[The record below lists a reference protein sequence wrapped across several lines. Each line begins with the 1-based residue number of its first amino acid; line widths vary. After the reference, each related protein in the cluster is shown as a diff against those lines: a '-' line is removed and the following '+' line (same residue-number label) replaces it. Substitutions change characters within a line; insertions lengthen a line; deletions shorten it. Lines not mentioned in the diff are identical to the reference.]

1 MHSVSAYLHHLNPP
15 ASESALQALEQ
26 HFGVTLPPA
35 FKAYYRHHDGQSA
48 LEDWQPGETRW
59 LPLEEIISTQARWQ
73 QFVVQHFGAVQ
84 RLDGAEMGVQSALF
98 HPLWLPFM
106 EDSDGSLYCL
116 DFAPTADGDEGQVI
130 FIGLSEDLARYDVI
144 YESPDFASWLN
155 DLLSAYQQE
164 DFEPEL
170 PALCADYWQ
179 QELHRAP
186 ETLNPPV
193 GQSALQALQRRLRY
207 PLPEALQTLYRLF
220 NGQHEH
226 SKEQPNEHPN
236 ARFLPV
242 ETMSQYQ
249 QQLLELVQSAFGEH
263 WVDAN
268 IDNGA
273 HIQKL
278 PYHPLWLPFYEEAGG
293 KALWCYDPVPG
304 ADGVI
309 GQVIRLDVRT
319 FQSALVAEDMH
330 EALSQLLRQLLSP
343 ANEQC
348 DD

>member
-1 MHSVSAYLHHLNPP
+1 MHPVSAYLHHLNPP

-26 HFGVTLPPA
+26 HYGVRLPSA
-35 FKAYYRHHDGQSA
+35 FKAWYRHHDGQSA

-59 LPLEEIISTQARWQ
+59 LPLEEIISTQTRWQ
-73 QFVVQHFGAVQ
+73 QFVLEHFGAAAGVAH
-84 RLDGAEMGVQSALF
+84 GEMGVQSALF

-130 FIGLSEDLARYDVI
+130 FIGLSTDLARYDVL

-155 DLLSAYQQE
+155 DLLTTYQHE

-179 QELHRAP
+179 QELQRAP

-193 GQSALQALQRRLRY
+193 SQSAWQALQRRLRY

-220 NGQHEH
+220 NGQ
-226 SKEQPNEHPN
+226 QANTTP
-236 ARFLPV
+236 RFLSV

-249 QQLLELVQSAFGEH
+249 QHLLQQVQSAFGEH
-263 WVDAN
+263 WVDAVV
-268 IDNGA
+268 DNGA

-278 PYHPLWLPFYEEAGG
+278 PYHPLWLPFYEEADG

-319 FQSALVAEDMH
+319 FQSALVAEEVG
-330 EALSQLLRQLLSP
+330 EALGQLLSQ
-343 ANEQC
+343 ALNERH